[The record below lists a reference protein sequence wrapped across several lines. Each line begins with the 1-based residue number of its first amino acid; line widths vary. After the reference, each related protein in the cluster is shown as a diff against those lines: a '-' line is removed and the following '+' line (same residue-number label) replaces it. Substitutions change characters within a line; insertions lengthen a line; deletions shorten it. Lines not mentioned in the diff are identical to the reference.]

1 MRTRYAPTP
10 SGYLHLGNLVNF
22 AITAHVAATVGADIA
37 LRIDDIDVRRTRPE
51 FVADIFDALAW
62 LDLPWKIGPRNV
74 AELSTWSQGARHELY
89 VSARDALRDAG
100 AVYACSC
107 SRSDW
112 VNYEGPDCPGEC
124 ARKDVPFVPGVT
136 SLRLDYP
143 GLRQTTV
150 WRRDDVPAYHLSSV
164 VDDDELGVDIVVRG
178 EDLVPSTHVQKL
190 LSEYLPNNSF
200 KDVVVIHHKLV
211 TDAAGGKLSNSA
223 GHGAVP
229 LPRTAQSRELIQA
242 AVQQILAITPDLQPQ
257 SRGS

>member
-1 MRTRYAPTP
+1 M
-10 SGYLHLGNLVNF
+10 GNLVNF

-74 AELSTWSQGARHELY
+74 AELSTWSQAARHEQY
-89 VSARDALRDAG
+89 VSAREALRDAG

-124 ARKDVPFVPGVT
+124 SRTEVPFVPGVT

-164 VDDDELGVDIVVRG
+164 VDDDQLGVDLVVRG
-178 EDLVPSTHVQKL
+178 EDLLPSTHVQKL
-190 LSEYLPNNSF
+190 LSESLPNNSF
-200 KDVVVIHHKLV
+200 KDAMVIHHKLV
-211 TDAAGGKLSNSA
+211 TDAAGGKLSKSA
-223 GHGAVP
+223 GHGARP
-229 LPRTAQSRELIQA
+229 LPRTPHTRQA
-242 AVQQILAITPDLQPQ
+242 VDAGMQHILATTPGLQPQ
-257 SRGS
+257 SRES